1 TPVIKSPAT
10 GKPHTTPA
18 PDNVLGGS
26 IADVSFL
33 AGMLVDKFAYHLPL
47 YRQHQRLQQAGFQLS
62 RATLTRLVA
71 RSAMLLAPIHQAQ
84 LENVLASQV
93 VAMDETPIKAGRKSK
108 GKLNNADFWPWYG
121 DCDEI
126 RFTFADTRGK
136 RRIEKV
142 LAEHL
147 TGTLLTDGY
156 GAYVSYAQNQPG
168 VTHAQCWAHTRRQFE
183 TAQTYDPQA
192 KEGLVLIAGLY

>member
-71 RSAMLLAPIHQAQ
+71 RAAMLLAPIHQAQ
-84 LENVLASQV
+84 LENVLASEV
-93 VAMDETPIKAGRKSK
+93 LAMDETPIKAGRKSK
-108 GKLNNADFWPWYG
+108 GKLNNAYFWPLYG

-126 RFTFADTRGK
+126 SFTFADTRSK
-136 RRIEKV
+136 RHIEKT
-142 LAEHL
+142 LAEHFS
-147 TGTLLTDGY
+147 GTLLTDGY
-156 GAYVSYAQNQPG
+156 GAYVGYAQNKPD
-168 VTHAQCWAHTRRQFE
+168 VT
-183 TAQTYDPQA
+183 
-192 KEGLVLIAGLY
+192 